1 MKINNIEINNILSIE
16 NASLKFGDSGL
27 ILVEGFDYDTNR
39 ANGAGKS
46 SIFNALS
53 FALFDKIPRRVTKSE
68 ILRNGTKCG
77 WSQVEIQVGE
87 RTFSVRR
94 ERPTKATYLIDGVV
108 SDITQEEFEKA
119 IGMNYDQFLI
129 TMYTA
134 QDSDNKFIALND
146 SGKKNF
152 ILKIMNLDFSKYK
165 DQTAAEVVKLQ
176 KEEDFLKSKL
186 ESLKSN
192 MGIYK
197 SNMIDPTDIGA
208 KLQNCND
215 VIALAKVE
223 IKKLELVREPDMSKY
238 TETESKIQNKLLNI
252 KSSRMFA
259 NMKREE
265 LEKLKNTSPDT
276 ECPEC
281 HVDLNIVDG
290 QAVKLDDD
298 SRMQE
303 QIKVVVTQINDY
315 EKDIAQE
322 PTLTDLLNKI
332 RLKKQEEYKEFHD
345 TASAIVTYKNSIGM
359 KELMLKDLNEKLS
372 KNNDTKAKV
381 LDIINDA
388 KAFQLRLTE
397 IGTELVLL
405 QSVEN
410 IFDTTGAPAYIM
422 DSIIDS
428 FNESVTEYI
437 NEIWPNASY
446 SLQTYKQN
454 KDKSIKAKFS
464 ELLTING
471 KQRSI
476 GSLSGGEIRALSLA
490 LDFSII
496 EVLGSKYSLSLNPVI
511 LDEPFNGLDSTGRE
525 MVVDILSKF
534 SENRQVWVVDH
545 ASESK
550 ALFNDIV
557 RVEKRNGISK
567 IV

>member
-1 MKINNIEINNILSIE
+1 MKINNIEIHNILSIE

-27 ILVEGFDYDTNR
+27 ILVEGFDYDSGR

-53 FALFDKIPRRVTKSE
+53 FALFDKIPRRITKSE
-68 ILRNGTKCG
+68 VLRNGTKHG

-94 ERPTKATYLIDGVV
+94 ERPTKTTYFIDGVV
-108 SDITQEEFEKA
+108 SDITQEGFESA
-119 IGMNYDQFLI
+119 IGMNYEQFLI

-152 ILKIMNLDFSKYK
+152 ILKIMNLDFSRYK
-165 DQTAAEVVKLQ
+165 DETATKISKLEREQ
-176 KEEDFLKSKL
+176 DSLKSKL
-186 ESLKSN
+186 DGFKSN
-192 MGIYK
+192 IEIYK
-197 SNMIDPTDIGA
+197 SNMIDPHETTSKI
-208 KLQNCND
+208 QNCES
-215 VIALAKVE
+215 IIKLSKAE
-223 IKKLELVREPDMSKY
+223 IKKLEQVKEPDLSKY
-238 TETESKIQNKLLNI
+238 AETETKIQERLMNI
-252 KSSRMFA
+252 RSSKMLA
-259 NMKREE
+259 GIKREE
-265 LEKLKNTSPDT
+265 LEQLKNMSPDT

-290 QAVKLDDD
+290 HAVRLDDD
-298 SRMQE
+298 SRIQD
-303 QIKVVVTQINDY
+303 QIKIVVQQINDY

-322 PTLTDLLNKI
+322 QTLIDLLNKI
-332 RLKKQEEYKEFHD
+332 KFKKQEEYKDFHD
-345 TASAIVTYKNSIGM
+345 TASAIVTHKNSIQM
-359 KELMLKDLNEKLS
+359 KNMIIKDLNEKLS
-372 KNNDTKAKV
+372 KGNDIKTKMMNIINEAKV
-381 LDIINDA
+381 SQSRII
-388 KAFQLRLTE
+388 E
-397 IGTELVLL
+397 IGAELVLL

-464 ELLTING
+464 ESLTING

-511 LDEPFNGLDSTGRE
+511 LDEPFNGLDSAGRE
-525 MVVDILSKF
+525 MVIDILSKF